1 METKESI
8 QARLNVLSKS
18 LVSEENSVVYY
29 ENLLEKTPSDGE
41 ENLGTRRMYAEL
53 RDEEKKHVATIQSLL
68 EHWKSELKELENS

>member
-18 LVSEENSVVYY
+18 LVGEENSVAYY
-29 ENLLEKTPSDGE
+29 ETLLEKTPSDTE

-53 RDEEKKHVATIQSLL
+53 RDEEKKHVTTLQSFM
-68 EHWKSELKELENS
+68 EHWESELKKLENS